1 MRSAQALSSRSRWN
15 PIHVG
20 EYRHF
25 LAAVREHPS
34 SSTQRCGP
42 AWAAG
47 QHMAPARAPG
57 AAQTAQP
64 RRCVTKAGLQ
74 QRGGTRDPA
83 GTAASGRHGACGGRR
98 GPLSPPPISDSFNSR
113 VYSVLPLYGKHGR
126 ASTRPPAT
134 RASRERWPRGAARG
148 RGPAGPSRARSAG
161 RRLAD
166 SAGPGGGAGGDWL
179 PRRLCSAAA
188 TAAGDSGSLSA
199 AAERE
204 GRRRSFRLGA
214 APAPQPPRINAES
227 PVRSCLPLRAASRAL
242 CPAWT
247 WKVKWKRWGL
257 ALPARLPAARS
268 GSQRLGRHCP
278 VPSVGRGEGEGKE
291 VKLGQRAAPVLW
303 ALPPTVWNRVRPPG
317 GRAQVW
323 GPCVCEAYVR
333 YLECLSEHCELTERC
348 CDWGFRLVLPISSW
362 TGFPPGGGR

>member
-166 SAGPGGGAGGDWL
+166 SAGPGGGGRGLAATPPLFGCGHSRRRQRKFERRGGARRAAPEL
-179 PRRLCSAAA
+179 SPRRSARASAASHQRRV
-188 TAAGDSGSLSA
+188 TGQELFAASSCVPSFVSGMDLESKVKKV
-199 AAERE
+199 
-204 GRRRSFRLGA
+204 RSGA
-214 APAPQPPRINAES
+214 ACS
-227 PVRSCLPLRAASRAL
+227 VTCRS
-242 CPAWT
+242 
-247 WKVKWKRWGL
+247 K
-257 ALPARLPAARS
+257 RLPAPGAALPRSVCGERGRGRERGEAGAAR
-268 GSQRLGRHCP
+268 GPCP
-278 VPSVGRGEGEGKE
+278 VGVTTYSVKSRASSRWPSPGVRSLRVRSLRTLFG
-291 VKLGQRAAPVLW
+291 VFIRALRANW
-303 ALPPTVWNRVRPPG
+303 ALLWLG
-317 GRAQVW
+317 
-323 GPCVCEAYVR
+323 
-333 YLECLSEHCELTERC
+333 L
-348 CDWGFRLVLPISSW
+348 
-362 TGFPPGGGR
+362 